1 MNLFSVSRPQVPSL
15 GQNPAQG
22 HQARQLAR
30 EQQLRVEGKIQPLI
44 LSKPSFSRSL
54 FHARG
59 RKKERKKK
67 GGRSCWSLSLSL
79 PPLTRENEKITRCC
93 WRTDLRLRPGPS
105 RGAGSE
111 QAHDPGS
118 GDAVLSRTGNPDGGA
133 TLHGRRGRLERRLH
147 FRGAAS
153 SQDPF
158 PGAEPRATG
167 KSFPPH
173 RHTVLPLKDIYVK
186 DRQFNAS
193 SIFKRE

>member
-22 HQARQLAR
+22 HQARQLTR
-30 EQQLRVEGKIQPLI
+30 EQQLRVEGKIQPSSFKAFL
-44 LSKPSFSRSL
+44 LSLVIP
-54 FHARG
+54 
-59 RKKERKKK
+59 RKRKEERKNK
-67 GGRSCWSLSLSL
+67 GGRSWWSLSS
-79 PPLTRENEKITRCC
+79 LTRENEKITRCC

-147 FRGAAS
+147 FRGAPS
-153 SQDPF
+153 TQDPF

-167 KSFPPH
+167 KSSPPSMH
-173 RHTVLPLKDIYVK
+173 H
-186 DRQFNAS
+186 S
-193 SIFKRE
+193 SSERYISESII

>member
-44 LSKPSFSRSL
+44 LSKPSFSRYSMQEEE
-54 FHARG
+54 
-59 RKKERKKK
+59 RKKERKRE
-67 GGRSCWSLSLSL
+67 GGVAGLSLSL